1 MAINGCKDRKTERF
15 LAGQRVPEF
24 QAFAEQANM
33 ALTKIEAAIVLADLR
48 NLPSNHFEAMR
59 GDRKG
64 QWSIRIN
71 KQWRVCFRWVAH
83 EIPKT
88 ETDPETES
96 EAKPNILFTRGDAYD
111 VEICDPH

>member
-1 MAINGCKDRKTERF
+1 MAIIGCKDRKTERF

-24 QAFAEQANM
+24 QAFAEQAQM
-33 ALTKIEAAIVLADLR
+33 ALTKIEAASVLGDLR
-48 NLPSNHFEAMR
+48 NPPSNNFEAMR

-71 KQWRVCFRWVAH
+71 RRWRVCFLWAPHVEPEA
-83 EIPKT
+83 EPPKP
-88 ETDPETES
+88 TD
-96 EAKPNILFTRGDAYD
+96 ILFTKGNAYE